1 MNTLRPAGILVKNFR
16 AKIYGFKGL
25 QAEQSTLFCDFYL
38 GEFGGD
44 EFRLDW
50 ALLKGVVIL
59 EWFGDVFGVFCCD
72 QVNRPEREVVPV

>member
-1 MNTLRPAGILVKNFR
+1 MN
-16 AKIYGFKGL
+16 IYG
-25 QAEQSTLFCDFYL
+25 FYL

>member
-1 MNTLRPAGILVKNFR
+1 MLVFQIICRVSTRLDKYSKKGRGIP
-16 AKIYGFKGL
+16 IYR
-25 QAEQSTLFCDFYL
+25 FYL

>member
-1 MNTLRPAGILVKNFR
+1 MTRVR
-16 AKIYGFKGL
+16 
-25 QAEQSTLFCDFYL
+25 DYL

-72 QVNRPEREVVPV
+72 QVNRPERDVVPVCEALL

>member
-1 MNTLRPAGILVKNFR
+1 MLVFQIICRVSTQLDKNSKMGRGIP
-16 AKIYGFKGL
+16 IYSFH
-25 QAEQSTLFCDFYL
+25 L